1 MRMHKLNFL
10 RIGFLSLLF
19 LLASSRVF
27 AQEEQIQKRRLL
39 MENNNDA
46 VVKALSNAVK
56 ENNFAEI
63 QVKVKEI
70 MENMDKVPE
79 LFPPGS
85 LSEKSRAKAEI
96 WQKWDEFTKHPAKVK
111 KAAQELGDA
120 ARAKDEVEVK
130 AKFKALGD
138 ACASCHNSFRAPKKS
153 S

>member
-1 MRMHKLNFL
+1 VRIHKLNFL

>member
-1 MRMHKLNFL
+1 MHKLNFL